1 MTRSYTYRDAWERT
15 VGNRGGRTVA
25 IVNTLDPLL
34 GILGNAT
41 IMAQSLRLMLEGVSV
56 HWTVVE
62 CLLLITV
69 VAIAPLCLMKNL
81 SALAPYSTAGL
92 AAVLFALAVMFYR
105 LLDGSYQPGGV
116 FYQDLATEMKPSFG
130 THNRPFSTE
139 ALPFVC
145 MVYTSFD
152 MHYNSPRYYAE
163 LQDASIPRFGR
174 AVFYS
179 FAAGSFLLF
188 AIAATGFLTFGANS
202 DSFILN
208 NYAPMDPLATLSRL
222 AIGLCALVAYP
233 LNFIGVRNNCLDI
246 FGIADKIDTDAKFN
260 AFTIVL
266 LSILTAVSCFATDLG
281 LINSIG
287 GGTTVT
293 LVVFVFPALMFDALI
308 QNKSDHS
315 TVSERLEARLVIV
328 LMVIGVVLGLI
339 GVWNAIAQAI
349 TQQQGLIV

>member
-1 MTRSYTYRDAWERT
+1 MTRSCTYRDAWERS
-15 VGNRGGRTVA
+15 VGNGGGRTVA

-41 IMAQSLRLMLEGVSV
+41 IMAQSLQLILEGVDI

-69 VAIAPLCLMKNL
+69 VAILPLCLMKNL
-81 SALAPYSTAGL
+81 SSLAPYSTAGL
-92 AAVLFALAVMFYR
+92 GAVLFALAVMVIRIF
-105 LLDGSYQPGGV
+105 DGSYQPGGV
-116 FYQDLATEMKPSFG
+116 YYGDLAPEMKPSFG
-130 THNRPFSTE
+130 TRNSPLSTE

-152 MHYNSPRYYAE
+152 MHYNGPRYYAE
-163 LQDASIPRFGR
+163 LRDASILRFGQ

-179 FAAGSFLLF
+179 FGAGSFLLF
-188 AIAATGFLTFGANS
+188 AIAAAGFLTFGGNS

-208 NYAPMDPLATLSRL
+208 NYSPKDPLATLSRI

-246 FGIADKIDTDAKFN
+246 FGIAEKIDTNVKFN
-260 AFTIVL
+260 AFTAFL
-266 LSILTAVSCFATDLG
+266 LSILTGMSCFATDLG

-287 GGTTVT
+287 GGTSVT
-293 LVVFVFPALMFDALI
+293 MVAFVFPALMFCALI
-308 QNKSDHS
+308 QNKSGHG
-315 TVSERLEARLVIV
+315 TVAERLEAKLVMV
-328 LMVIGVVLGLI
+328 LIVIGVVLGLI
-339 GVWNAIAQAI
+339 GVWDAIIKAI
-349 TQQQGLIV
+349 TQ